1 MKDFVHLHVHTE
13 YSLLDGI
20 ARIVDNTGAPGD
32 LIKTAQAN
40 SMKALAITDHGNMF
54 GVPEFYLTCREAK
67 IKPVLGCEFYVSQGD
82 SADIKS
88 PVARKN
94 FHLTILAKNDIGF
107 GNLTRLASFAYTKG
121 FYYRPRIDITALSGY
136 REGLIVLSGC
146 LQGKIPGCL
155 LAGDFDGA
163 LAYAKKMKDLFG
175 EDFYIE
181 LMDAGLAGQKKIIP
195 SLVEIARRLDLK
207 TVATNDVHY
216 SKKEDAGIQDAAMTI
231 GTRMTLADPKRLH
244 FGTQE
249 FYLKSAEEMAEIF
262 SEIPQALLTTC
273 EIAEKC
279 SVTLEFNQLRLP
291 AFTPPAGKNLFSYL
305 KEICEKGVKKRYGGI
320 TADVKNRLNTELAII
335 KKMGF
340 SSYFLIVWDFI
351 NFARENKISVGPGRG
366 SGAGSIVAY
375 LLGITGIDPLKYN
388 LLFERFLNPG
398 RITMPDLDIDFED
411 TRREEVI
418 DYVKNKYG
426 RDSVGQIITFNK
438 MLAKG
443 AVRDVGRVMEI
454 PLQKCDKIAKLI
466 PYGETIHG
474 ALEEISEIKK
484 MAHQDASVAG
494 MLRTAGRIEGLK
506 RHFGVHAAGIVIAP
520 GEISQFVPLA
530 RSKFGIITQY
540 EGDYLT
546 KLGLLKM
553 DFLGLKTLSVINDAV
568 ALIYKNKKIKI
579 DIEKIPLDD
588 KRTFGLL
595 DKAKTIGVFQVESE
609 GMRDILRKMRPT
621 VFTDLSAV
629 LALYRPGPMRAGMV
643 DEFIERKH
651 GRKPYDYPHP
661 ALKKIL
667 AETYGVILYQEQVM
681 LVASELAGF
690 TLEQAD
696 ILRKAMG
703 KKIMAEIEEQ
713 KDNFVNGCGKNG
725 VKADTA
731 EEIFNL
737 LVHFAAY
744 GFNKS
749 HSTAYAVISYRT
761 AYLKANYPLE
771 FMVALL
777 NSQIADE
784 KKISHYLN
792 GAKSMGLVIIPPDI
806 NESGVYFEAR
816 GEKEIL
822 FGLLAIK
829 NTGEK
834 ACEDLVRE
842 RDKNGRFKD
851 LNDFLI
857 RDTGLQTF
865 NKRMVEFLVK
875 AGCFSGITPGISD
888 IVEKLETLIA
898 SADTARQDKISG
910 QRTLFESAP
919 HPIKAAPSSETQ
931 KLKYEKEALGFY
943 LTGHPLARY
952 EKFFRQLRT
961 STLAGLKASPYPE
974 QILTGIVKEIKNT
987 RTKKGKEMFVIK
999 FEDLTGVIEVIG
1011 FKKSLPPDLPGISED
1026 DIIVLKGSLSEG
1038 ISGMRF
1044 LGEKFYSV
1052 AGAFEKLP
1060 KALSV
1065 FLNTSGLEESFVKN
1079 IASLLKKYPG
1089 GTSVKFILNTKTGKK
1104 WKWGAELKVKINAKL
1119 LNKLEGLLGEDC
1131 WKIEV

>member
-20 ARIVDNTGAPGD
+20 SRIVDNSGGFGD

-40 SMKALAITDHGNMF
+40 SMRALAITDHGNMF
-54 GVPEFYLTCREAK
+54 GVPEFYLTCKKAK
-67 IKPVLGCEFYVSQGD
+67 IKPVLGCEFYVAQGA
-82 SADIKS
+82 SAETKTPD
-88 PVARKN
+88 ARKSS
-94 FHLTILAKNDIGF
+94 HLTILAKNDIGF
-107 GNLTRLASFAYTKG
+107 GNITRLASFAYTKG
-121 FYYRPRIDITALSGY
+121 FYYRPRIDINTLTGY
-136 REGLIVLSGC
+136 REGLVVLSGC
-146 LQGKIPGCL
+146 LKGELPSSI

-181 LMDAGLAGQKKIIP
+181 LMDAGLAEQKKIIP

-216 SKKEDAGIQDAAMTI
+216 SVKEDAGIQDAAMTI
-231 GTRMTLADPKRLH
+231 GMRAILSDPKRLR

-262 SEIPQALLTTC
+262 KEIPQAIETTM

-279 SVTLEFNQLRLP
+279 NVILDFGQLHLP
-291 AFTPPAGKNLFSYL
+291 AFTPPAGKNSFSYL
-305 KEICEKGVKKRYGGI
+305 KGICEKGIKKRYGKI
-320 TADVKNRLNTELAII
+320 TAEVKARLNTELTII
-335 KKMGF
+335 KNMGF

-351 NFARENKISVGPGRG
+351 NFARKNGISVGPGRG

-375 LLGITGIDPLKYN
+375 LLGITGIDPLKYD

-411 TRREEVI
+411 SRRDEVI

-426 RDSVGQIITFNK
+426 QASVGQIITFNK

-454 PLQKCDKIAKLI
+454 PLPKCDKIAKLI
-466 PYGETIHG
+466 PYGETIHE
-474 ALEEISEIKK
+474 ALEEVSEIKQ
-484 MAHQDASVAG
+484 MARQDEKVAV
-494 MLRTAGRIEGLK
+494 MLRTADRIEGLK

-520 GEISQFVPLA
+520 GEITQFVPLA
-530 RSKFGIITQY
+530 RSKLGIITQY

-553 DFLGLKTLSVINDAV
+553 DFLGLKTLSVINEAV
-568 ALIYKNKKIKI
+568 ASVYKSKKIRV

-588 KRTFGLL
+588 KATFSLL
-595 DKAKTIGVFQVESE
+595 NKAKTIGVFQVESE
-609 GMRDILRKMRPT
+609 GMRDILRKMKPT

-651 GRKPYDYPHP
+651 GRKPYEYPHP
-661 ALKKIL
+661 ALKNIL

-681 LVASELAGF
+681 LVASALAGF

-696 ILRKAMG
+696 ILRSAMG
-703 KKIMAEIEEQ
+703 HKIMAVIEEQ
-713 KDNFVNGCGKNG
+713 KDNFVNGCRKNG
-725 VKADTA
+725 VKTDKA

-777 NSQIADE
+777 NSQIGDE
-784 KKISHYLN
+784 KKLSHYLN
-792 GAKSMGLVIIPPDI
+792 EAKRMGLKIIPPDI
-806 NESGVYFEAR
+806 NESGVYFGVR

-822 FGLLAIK
+822 FGLLAVK

-834 ACEDLVRE
+834 ACLDIVRE
-842 RDKNGRFKD
+842 REKNGLFTD
-851 LNDFLI
+851 FNDFLV
-857 RDTGLQTF
+857 RATGLQSF
-865 NKRMVEFLVK
+865 NRRMAEFLVK
-875 AGCFSGITPGISD
+875 AGSFFKFTSGISD
-888 IVEKLETLIA
+888 IVEKIETLIA
-898 SADTARQDKISG
+898 SADASRQDKISG
-910 QRTLFESAP
+910 QRVLFESAP
-919 HPIKAAPSSETQ
+919 QPIKAAPESETQ

-943 LTGHPLARY
+943 LTGHPLARF
-952 EKFFRQLRT
+952 EKFFCQLRT

-987 RTKKGKEMFVIK
+987 KTKKGKEMFVIK
-999 FEDLTGVIEVIG
+999 FEDLTGFIEVIG
-1011 FKKSLPPDLPGISED
+1011 FKKALPPDFPEIKED

-1052 AGAFEKLP
+1052 GDAFEKLP
-1060 KALSV
+1060 KELSV
-1065 FLNTSGLEESFVKN
+1065 FINTSGLEESFVKK
-1079 IASLLKKYPG
+1079 IAALFKKYPG

-1104 WKWGAELKVKINAKL
+1104 WKWGAELKVKINARL
-1119 LNKLEGLLGEDC
+1119 LNNLEGLLGEDC
-1131 WKIEV
+1131 WKIKV